1 MTFLSKIRALIL
13 LLSLA
18 ILFLSCSST
27 DQSKSSSNSSDEI
40 VVRADTSLLAP
51 MLEVADGYRFESTL
65 KIKFEFLPSLDVL
78 NKRTS
83 DTVDIYLFSNDNLA
97 DSARSLGLIDST
109 SPAILA
115 YAVPCL
121 LVPRLN
127 PRIISDLSDLVSEN
141 IRVGIPSPSDDIL
154 GGFALELLK
163 SNNIYD
169 RVQSHL
175 VIAGRSA
182 REMADWL
189 AKSEIDV
196 GISWTMSVNWDA
208 DVFDVVLL
216 LPEQIPRIAVISA
229 SAAAKPTHPTNTER
243 FMTYLKT
250 DRCQIVFREWGYL
263 ISTSDLDS
271 YAPEAKV
278 GGKPIY

>member
-1 MTFLSKIRALIL
+1 
-13 LLSLA
+13 
-18 ILFLSCSST
+18 
-27 DQSKSSSNSSDEI
+27 
-40 VVRADTSLLAP
+40 